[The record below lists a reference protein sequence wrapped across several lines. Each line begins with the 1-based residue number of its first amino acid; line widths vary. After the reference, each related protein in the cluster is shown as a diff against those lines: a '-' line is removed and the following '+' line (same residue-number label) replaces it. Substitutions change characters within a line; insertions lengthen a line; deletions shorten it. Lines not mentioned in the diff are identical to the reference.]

1 MTLSQCVQTNGRL
14 WSSGYSE
21 AFQHVSSGIKHRR
34 RSWCKPPW
42 ECRRREKETYAR
54 SLCVLPWM
62 SYRRLIMNPAC
73 VSYENSIVRPKQ
85 KTWPETLHSLKRTFE
100 RIEMMQPSR
109 IVATSME
116 KEKYCQKKRCKVMRR
131 LYPSSYGLCLM
142 SLKTSLDLWLGKTFE
157 PAGWSRSLIFKSRG
171 RNYGSP
177 TSP

>member
-1 MTLSQCVQTNGRL
+1 MQYAFLMTLSQCVQTNGRL

-42 ECRRREKETYAR
+42 ECRRRERETYAR
-54 SLCVLPWM
+54 SVCVLPWM

-116 KEKYCQKKRCKVMRR
+116 KKKVLPKEKMQ
-131 LYPSSYGLCLM
+131 SDE
-142 SLKTSLDLWLGKTFE
+142 KTISQFV
-157 PAGWSRSLIFKSRG
+157 RSMF
-171 RNYGSP
+171 NVAQD
-177 TSP
+177 